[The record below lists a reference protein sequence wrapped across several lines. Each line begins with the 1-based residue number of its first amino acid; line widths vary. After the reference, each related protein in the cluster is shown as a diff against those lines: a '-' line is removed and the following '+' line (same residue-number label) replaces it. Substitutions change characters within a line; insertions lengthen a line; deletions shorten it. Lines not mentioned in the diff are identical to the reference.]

1 MSNDKIWL
9 TSPHM
14 GGDEMEYIEKA
25 FNTNWIAPLG
35 PNVNKFEK
43 EIADYLGVAYG
54 AALKSGTA
62 AIHLALVIL
71 GVRSEDEVICQSF
84 TFSASANP
92 IIYQNARPVFVDSE
106 EDTWNMDPDLLEE
119 AIKDRINTIGKPPK
133 AVIAVHIYGQTAKI
147 VKISEVCKK
156 YNIPLIEDA
165 AEALGS
171 SYNGKKLGTFG
182 DIGILS
188 FNGNK
193 IITTSGGGMLVSE
206 NKDHVKRARF
216 LATQARDDAPH
227 YEHSHIGYNYRMS
240 NVLAGIG
247 LGQLDI
253 LEERIKKKR
262 KIFEFYKS
270 SLNDILCINFQPE
283 MKNSLGNRWLSVV
296 EIDSDDSNITREKV
310 RLALLDNNIDSRPLW
325 KPMHSQPIFVDCV
338 KYTNGVSEKLFKN
351 GLCLPS
357 DTNMDK
363 DGQKRVIDI
372 IRSKC

>member
-43 EIADYLGVAYG
+43 EIADYLDVAHG
-54 AALKSGTA
+54 AALNSGTA
-62 AIHLALVIL
+62 AIHLALIIL
-71 GVRSEDEVICQSF
+71 GIRSEDEVICQSF

-92 IIYQNARPVFVDSE
+92 IIYQNARPVFIDSE
-106 EDTWNMDPDLLEE
+106 KDTWNMDPDLLEE
-119 AIKDRINTIGKPPK
+119 AIKDRINTVGKPPK

-147 VKISEVCKK
+147 VKIFEVCKK

-193 IITTSGGGMLVSE
+193 IIT
-206 NKDHVKRARF
+206 
-216 LATQARDDAPH
+216 
-227 YEHSHIGYNYRMS
+227 
-240 NVLAGIG
+240 
-247 LGQLDI
+247 
-253 LEERIKKKR
+253 
-262 KIFEFYKS
+262 
-270 SLNDILCINFQPE
+270 
-283 MKNSLGNRWLSVV
+283 
-296 EIDSDDSNITREKV
+296 
-310 RLALLDNNIDSRPLW
+310 
-325 KPMHSQPIFVDCV
+325 
-338 KYTNGVSEKLFKN
+338 
-351 GLCLPS
+351 
-357 DTNMDK
+357 
-363 DGQKRVIDI
+363 
-372 IRSKC
+372 